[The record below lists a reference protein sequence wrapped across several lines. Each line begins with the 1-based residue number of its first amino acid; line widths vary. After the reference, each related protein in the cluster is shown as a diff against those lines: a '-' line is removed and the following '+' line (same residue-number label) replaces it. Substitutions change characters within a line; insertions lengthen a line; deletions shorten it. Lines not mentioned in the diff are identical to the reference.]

1 MLNAIG
7 LEKSFGTQN
16 VLNGVSLSVNEGDV
30 TAIIGPSG
38 SGKSTLLRC
47 LIYLEKIDQGSII
60 IDERDLVKDGIYA
73 PEREIPLICAKMGM
87 VFQHFNLFPHMNVM
101 DNMITA
107 PMLVKKRSQASCKEQ
122 AMQLLNKV
130 GLQDKTEAM
139 PLLLSGGEKQRLAIA
154 RALMMEPAILLFDE
168 PTSALDPELTGEV
181 LDTIKS
187 LAAEHMTMLVVTH
200 EMSFARE
207 VAGHIVFMADGEI
220 VEQGPPQTIFTSPT
234 QERTRTFLEKIL

>member
-1 MLNAIG
+1 MLSANG
-7 LEKSFGTQN
+7 LEKSFGKQK
-16 VLNGVSLSVNEGDV
+16 VLNGVSLKVNQGDV

-47 LIYLEKIDQGSII
+47 LIYLEKVDNGTII
-60 IDERDLVKDGIYA
+60 IEDKTLVKDGVYA
-73 PEREIPLICAKMGM
+73 PEKEIPLICVKMGM

-101 DNMITA
+101 GNMISA
-107 PMLVKKRSQASCKEQ
+107 PMLVKKRSKPSCEEQ
-122 AMQLLNKV
+122 AMRLLQKV

-187 LAAEHMTMLVVTH
+187 LAAEHMTMVVVTH

-220 VEQGPPQTIFTSPT
+220 VEQGPPQTIFTKPV
-234 QERTRTFLEKIL
+234 QERTRTFLEKVL